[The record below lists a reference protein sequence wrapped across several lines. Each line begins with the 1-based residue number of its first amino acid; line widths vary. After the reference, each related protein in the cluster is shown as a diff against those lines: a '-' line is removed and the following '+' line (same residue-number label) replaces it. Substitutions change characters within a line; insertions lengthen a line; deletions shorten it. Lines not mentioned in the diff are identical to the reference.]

1 MLTSEMITFVQESA
15 PSWSRAKI
23 LTLIN
28 DVQNIVLCKEL
39 SQNRAIDTS
48 TGKDYLFT
56 TTAGTYT
63 YNISTTNGF
72 PFNGWKVVEVF
83 SGYGGCNSYNGFDN
97 GFRGATR
104 SNGYNTQSNPTG
116 IVFCQKSEA
125 MSTTSVATITF
136 QDDPAGNKFY
146 VRYYKLPTQLT
157 SESIVITIPMR
168 YHLDV
173 VEAVVGQVEIS
184 QSRNGMSTRWDK
196 FEARSLPKIWSE
208 LNKGSGYLD
217 ASFTVTPIGY

>member
-15 PSWSRAKI
+15 PSWSRSKI

-28 DVQNIVLCKEL
+28 DVQNTVLCKEL
-39 SQNRAIDTS
+39 SQNRVIDTS

-63 YNISTTNGF
+63 YNISTANSF
-72 PFNGWKVVEVF
+72 PYNGWKVVEVF
-83 SGYGGCNSYNGFDN
+83 SDYDCYN
-97 GFRGATR
+97 
-104 SNGYNTQSNPTG
+104 NPNG

-125 MSTTSVATITF
+125 LSTSSVATITF
-136 QDDPAGNKFY
+136 QENPAGNKYY
-146 VRYYKLPTQLT
+146 VRYYKLPTQVT
-157 SESIVITIPMR
+157 AESVQLSVPLRYQLDIV
-168 YHLDV
+168 D
-173 VEAVVGQVEIS
+173 AVVGQVEIS

-196 FEARSLPKIWSE
+196 FETRSLPKIWAE

-217 ASFTVTPIGY
+217 SSFVVTPVGY